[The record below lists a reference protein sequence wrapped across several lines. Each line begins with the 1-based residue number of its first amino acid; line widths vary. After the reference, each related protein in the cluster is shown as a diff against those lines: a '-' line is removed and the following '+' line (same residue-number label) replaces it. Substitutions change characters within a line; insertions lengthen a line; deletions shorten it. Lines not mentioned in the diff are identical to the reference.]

1 MTGVSK
7 VLGQIWPSEWSQM
20 ACRVAR
26 CISMWHRKTK
36 QKNASQLREN
46 KSKNESCMVV
56 FVPHVYDIM
65 FEINN
70 ETVQLT
76 VAATD

>member
-1 MTGVSK
+1 
-7 VLGQIWPSEWSQM
+7 M
-20 ACRVAR
+20 ALRMITNGLQGGKMYQYVTQ
-26 CISMWHRKTK
+26 KK
-36 QKNASQLREN
+36 KKKNASQLREN